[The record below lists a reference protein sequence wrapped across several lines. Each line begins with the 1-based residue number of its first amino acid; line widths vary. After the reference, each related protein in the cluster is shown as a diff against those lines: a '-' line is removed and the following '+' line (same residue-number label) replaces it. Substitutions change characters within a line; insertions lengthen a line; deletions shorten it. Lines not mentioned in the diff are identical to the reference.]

1 MGCFSFSEFPSKFFL
16 VGVTNLAPGLALAPQ
31 DLSLHQ
37 LDDKEYS
44 DFLVWVY
51 FGLVR
56 LASSFIEI
64 EFYFYEQFTFIPILV
79 GRREGI
85 NGDRTNNRYKPSI
98 AKSAT

>member
-1 MGCFSFSEFPSKFFL
+1 MK
-16 VGVTNLAPGLALAPQ
+16 TRNI
-31 DLSLHQ
+31 
-37 LDDKEYS
+37 S

-64 EFYFYEQFTFIPILV
+64 EFYFYEQFTFIPNLA

-85 NGDRTNNRYKPSI
+85 NGDNGGLIT
-98 AKSAT
+98 AV